1 MVPSEGCFVAGRVPE
16 PGTSARRRATARA
29 VVWSAMEHVRWLA
42 RPTLRRPV
50 VIAAFTGW
58 NDAGDA
64 ASNSVRHLVEAWQAQ
79 PLAEIDPE
87 EFTDFATVR
96 PHVRLTPERS
106 RAIVWPTVGVWSAST
121 PGGDVILML
130 GPEPALRWRL
140 FTEQL
145 VGIAQQYEA
154 SLVLTLG
161 ALLADVPHS
170 RPVQL
175 IGTATDQEIID
186 RYDLQRSRYEGPT
199 GIVGVLHDACTRADL
214 PSASLWAAVPAY
226 ASQVPSPKA
235 TLALVERSCEILG
248 TPGPVARLRQ
258 EADDYD
264 NRVTAFVAD
273 DSDLIGYVARLES
286 MSDAGELDDDYGD
299 DDEFYDDDE
308 AVGGELSE
316 DPETVDSDE
325 LMAEVERFLRDQR
338 DDG

>member
-1 MVPSEGCFVAGRVPE
+1 
-16 PGTSARRRATARA
+16 
-29 VVWSAMEHVRWLA
+29 MEHVRWIS
-42 RPTLRRPV
+42 RPTLRRPT

-96 PHVRLTPERS
+96 PHVRLTPEHTRS
-106 RAIVWPTVGVWSAST
+106 IVWPTVGLWSAST

-140 FTEQL
+140 FTDQL
-145 VGIAQQYEA
+145 VGVAREYDA

-175 IGTATDQEIID
+175 IGTATDQHIIN

-214 PSASLWAAVPAY
+214 ASASLWAAVPAY

-235 TLALVERSCEILG
+235 ALALVERACEILG
-248 TPGPVARLRQ
+248 TPGPVARLQQ
-258 EADDYD
+258 EASDYD
-264 NRVTAFVAD
+264 ARVTAIVAD
-273 DSDLIGYVARLES
+273 DTDLIGYVARLES
-286 MSDAGELDDDYGD
+286 MSDAGELDDDDFDED
-299 DDEFYDDDE
+299 DDDD
-308 AVGGELSE
+308 AVGGELADE
-316 DPETVDSDE
+316 DEVLNSDE
-325 LMAEVERFLRDQR
+325 LMAEVERFLRDHG
-338 DDG
+338 DGPS